1 MLRIKNKRANIPN
14 GYLYVQ
20 RETGF
25 DVSKVMPHT
34 INDFNAVARAIQQH
48 RMSNPQFKLNTNLAA
63 IEAEL
68 EAVNVAR
75 IASIPGA
82 KDVYLMDVGG
92 ASPSFQ
98 PAPNQPTLAKLVAV
112 AGAVKTGKDVLFD
125 WEESGQPP
133 VTQEVADQR
142 ASICATCPQ
151 NGQGGLS
158 RYFTIPA
165 AAMIKARFE
174 KLHEMKMSTPSD
186 AQLGICEACLCP
198 LKLKCWTPLD
208 FILKYMTDDVRAKLD
223 GRCWILGEQTP
234 EKGAA

>member
-1 MLRIKNKRANIPN
+1 MKRLKNRRQSPPN
-14 GYLYVQ
+14 GFLYTQ
-20 RETGF
+20 RETGWQNW
-25 DVSKVMPHT
+25 KVEPASQW
-34 INDFNAVARAIQQH
+34 DFYLCARAIQAH
-48 RMSNPQFKLNTNLAA
+48 RKANPSFRLNTSLPA
-63 IEAEL
+63 IEEEL
-68 EAVNVAR
+68 DVVTSARVA
-75 IASIPGA
+75 AIPGA
-82 KDVYLMDVGG
+82 ESYLMDVGG

-133 VTQEVADQR
+133 VSQELANQR
-142 ASICATCPQ
+142 ASICAGCSQ

-165 AAMIKARFE
+165 AAMIRARFE

-186 AQLGICEACLCP
+186 PQLGICEACLCP

-208 FILKYMTDDVRAKLD
+208 FILKYMTDDVRQKLD
-223 GRCWILGEQTP
+223 GRCWILGEETP
-234 EKGAA
+234 EKEAA